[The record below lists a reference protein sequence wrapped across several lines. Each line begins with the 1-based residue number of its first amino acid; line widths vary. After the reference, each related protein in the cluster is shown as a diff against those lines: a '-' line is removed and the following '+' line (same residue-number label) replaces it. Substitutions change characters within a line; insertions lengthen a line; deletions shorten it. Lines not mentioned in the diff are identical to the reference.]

1 MTRGAAKVLFVLAGA
16 ALVAGTSFAQT
27 GAQTGRPRGGG
38 KPKPGAKPPAAQ
50 ATQVDAGN
58 DSPEEN
64 KELADLRSP
73 QSDAGA
79 AGTSGP
85 VPPPPA
91 SGAREG
97 DGGVKP
103 SPLNPAPGE
112 FANGSLDAGAPSID
126 YDRLLGDIAALRA
139 RVAAVGDSLFHARI
153 GVGIETAGDH
163 GKIARLTIAIDDGVV
178 YTAPASFRADDMT
191 AIYNHAVAPGRHAVT
206 VEVERKDD
214 RNDAFATS
222 QKSRFIVEVPKDEQ
236 LDVEV
241 KITDESTMG
250 GDFPSDR
257 SGRYE
262 LRVRAKAV
270 ARPLKK

>member
-1 MTRGAAKVLFVLAGA
+1 M
-16 ALVAGTSFAQT
+16 
-27 GAQTGRPRGGG
+27 
-38 KPKPGAKPPAAQ
+38 
-50 ATQVDAGN
+50 
-58 DSPEEN
+58 
-64 KELADLRSP
+64 
-73 QSDAGA
+73 
-79 AGTSGP
+79 
-85 VPPPPA
+85 
-91 SGAREG
+91 
-97 DGGVKP
+97 
-103 SPLNPAPGE
+103 SPLNPAPNELPG
-112 FANGSLDAGAPSID
+112 ATPAGVPVVD

-139 RVAAVGDSLFHARI
+139 RVAAVGDSLFHSRI

-163 GKIARLTIAIDDGVV
+163 GKIARLTVAIDDGIV
-178 YTAPASFRADDMT
+178 YTAPQSFHADDMT

>member
-1 MTRGAAKVLFVLAGA
+1 MTRGAAKLMFVLAGA
-16 ALVAGTSFAQT
+16 ALVAGTAVAQ
-27 GAQTGRPRGGG
+27 PRKP
-38 KPKPGAKPPAAQ
+38 KPKPGTKPPAAQ
-50 ATQVDAGN
+50 VDAGGE
-58 DSPEEN
+58 SPYDESGFGERGT
-64 KELADLRSP
+64 ATSATG
-73 QSDAGA
+73 DAGA
-79 AGTSGP
+79 PSTGP
-85 VPPPPA
+85 VPAPVTRDN
-91 SGAREG
+91 GG
-97 DGGVKP
+97 DGGVKA

-112 FANGSLDAGAPSID
+112 FASSSLDAGAGPGQGSVD

-139 RVAAVGDSLFHARI
+139 RVAAVGDSLFHSRI

-163 GKIARLTIAIDDGVV
+163 GKIARLTVAIDDGVV
-178 YTAPASFRADDMT
+178 YTAPASFHADDMT

-250 GDFPSDR
+250 GDFPADR

>member
-1 MTRGAAKVLFVLAGA
+1 MSGTIPPMTRGAAKLMIALAGA
-16 ALVAGTSFAQT
+16 ALVAGTAFAQ
-27 GAQTGRPRGGG
+27 PK
-38 KPKPGAKPPAAQ
+38 KPKPKPAAKPPV
-50 ATQVDAGN
+50 QVDAGA
-58 DSPEEN
+58 DTPYEEN
-64 KELADLRSP
+64 KDFGERGTVLPSDGGVLAPS
-73 QSDAGA
+73 
-79 AGTSGP
+79 TGP
-85 VPPPPA
+85 VPAPVT
-91 SGAREG
+91 REGG
-97 DGGVKP
+97 DGGVKA

-112 FANGSLDAGAPSID
+112 FANGSLDAGAPSVD

-139 RVAAVGDSLFHARI
+139 RVAAVGDSLFHSRI
-153 GVGIETAGDH
+153 GVAIETAGDH
-163 GKIARLTIAIDDGVV
+163 GKIARLTVAIDDGVV
-178 YTAPASFRADDMT
+178 YTAPASFHADDLT

-214 RNDAFATS
+214 RNDAFATT

-270 ARPLKK
+270 ARPIKK

>member
-1 MTRGAAKVLFVLAGA
+1 MTRGAAKVLFALAGA
-16 ALVAGTSFAQT
+16 ALVAGTAFAQPKKP
-27 GAQTGRPRGGG
+27 A
-38 KPKPGAKPPAAQ
+38 KPKLGTKPTVA
-50 ATQVDAGN
+50 QVDGGE
-58 DSPEEN
+58 SPSEESN
-64 KELADLRSP
+64 GTPASTNGDG
-73 QSDAGA
+73 GA
-79 AGTSGP
+79 PSTGP
-85 VPPPPA
+85 VPAPV
-91 SGAREG
+91 ARESG
-97 DGGVKP
+97 DGGVKA

-112 FANGSLDAGAPSID
+112 LANPSLDAGSPSVD

-139 RVAAVGDSLFHARI
+139 RVAAVGDSLFHSRI

-178 YTAPASFRADDMT
+178 YTAPSAFHADDMT
-191 AIYNHAVAPGRHAVT
+191 AVYNHAVAPGRHAVT
-206 VEVERKDD
+206 VEVDRKDD

-222 QKSRFIVEVPKDEQ
+222 QRSRFIVEVPKDEQ

-250 GDFPSDR
+250 GDFPADR

-270 ARPLKK
+270 AHPIKK

>member
-1 MTRGAAKVLFVLAGA
+1 MTRGAAKLMILLAGA
-16 ALVAGTSFAQT
+16 ALVAGTAFAQ
-27 GAQTGRPRGGG
+27 PKKPG
-38 KPKPGAKPPAAQ
+38 KPKPGAKPPV
-50 ATQVDAGN
+50 QVDAGSSETPYDEGTFGERGTVPSSN
-58 DSPEEN
+58 
-64 KELADLRSP
+64 
-73 QSDAGA
+73 DAGA
-79 AGTSGP
+79 STGP
-85 VPPPPA
+85 VPPPA
-91 SGAREG
+91 ARESG
-97 DGGVKP
+97 DGGGVKA

-112 FANGSLDAGAPSID
+112 FASGSLDAGSPSVD

-139 RVAAVGDSLFHARI
+139 RVAAVGDSLFHSRI

-163 GKIARLTIAIDDGVV
+163 GKIARLTVAIDDGVV
-178 YTAPASFRADDMT
+178 YTAPQSFHADDMT

-236 LDVEV
+236 LDIEV

-270 ARPLKK
+270 SRPLKK

>member
-1 MTRGAAKVLFVLAGA
+1 MTRGAAKLMILLAGA
-16 ALVAGTSFAQT
+16 ALVAGTAFAQPS
-27 GAQTGRPRGGG
+27 RPGKAG
-38 KPKPGAKPPAAQ
+38 KPKPGAKPPV
-50 ATQVDAGN
+50 QVDAGATE
-58 DSPEEN
+58 SPYDEGTFGER
-64 KELADLRSP
+64 ATVPSGS
-73 QSDAGA
+73 SDAGA
-79 AGTSGP
+79 PSTGP
-85 VPPPPA
+85 VPPPVT
-91 SGAREG
+91 RESG
-97 DGGVKP
+97 DGGGVKA

-112 FANGSLDAGAPSID
+112 FANGSLDAGAPSVD

-139 RVAAVGDSLFHARI
+139 RVAAVGDSLFHSRI

-163 GKIARLTIAIDDGVV
+163 GKIARLTVAIDDGVV
-178 YTAPASFRADDMT
+178 YTAPQSFHADDMT

-214 RNDAFATS
+214 RNDAFATL
-222 QKSRFIVEVPKDEQ
+222 QRSRFIVEVPKDEQ
-236 LDVEV
+236 LDIEV

-270 ARPLKK
+270 SRPLKK